1 MAEKNDNQLEIKKV
15 NNISREIKPA
25 TETFF
30 VYSEES
36 GEANQYTRE
45 EIAWQTYED
54 QSKE

>member
-1 MAEKNDNQLEIKKV
+1 MAEKNDNQL
-15 NNISREIKPA
+15 EIKPA